1 MRIISGSSKGRRLF
15 APSGLALRPTPG
27 KVRSALF
34 NILAD
39 RILDASFLDLY
50 AGTGAVGLEALSRGA
65 LHTTFVEQ
73 SPRHLQYL
81 RKNIAACLLEEQS
94 TVRGIDAEDF
104 LKTLSS
110 PFDLVFLDPPYK
122 EEALEKILP
131 RLEQDDI
138 ITDAGRLI
146 IEHFHKRVL
155 PETIGNIH
163 FLKQYRYGE
172 TLLSFYGTH

>member
-34 NILAD
+34 NVLANQILE
-39 RILDASFLDLY
+39 ASFLDLY

-81 RKNIAACLLEEQS
+81 RKNITACLLEEQS

-104 LKTLSS
+104 LKTLPC

-122 EEALEKILP
+122 GEALEKILP
-131 RLEQDDI
+131 RLEQGDI
-138 ITDAGRLI
+138 IADAGRLI